1 MMDRERTRELPVN
14 DEDFVAGIFD
24 VSYRRLV
31 GQLFVLCGDL
41 PTAEDLVQEAFVRA
55 LDHGRTF
62 RRTDNPEAWLRR
74 VAVNL
79 LHSRWRRL
87 KVYARLQP
95 RLQADA
101 TAGFEPSTDQLELI
115 AALARLPASQREAV
129 VLHHVA
135 DLPVAEV
142 AVIAGVGVNTVKTRL
157 ARGRAALAELLSEE
171 DEERHV

>member
-1 MMDRERTRELPVN
+1 MMDRERTRGLPVD
-14 DEDFVAGIFD
+14 DEDFVAGVFD

-55 LDHGRTF
+55 LDHGKTF

-79 LHSRWRRL
+79 LRSRWRRL

-95 RLQADA
+95 RLAPETTAD
-101 TAGFEPSTDQLELI
+101 FEPSTDQLTLI
-115 AALARLPASQREAV
+115 AALARLPATQREAI

-142 AVIAGVGVNTVKTRL
+142 SAIVGAGVNTVKTRL
-157 ARGRAALAELLSEE
+157 ARGRAALAELLGEN
-171 DEERHV
+171 EERHV